1 VASDFLLVQN
11 VSASTKQKVFA
22 LHLFDQT
29 MVGKVDNVSY
39 ELMEII
45 ADARVNPIGKEMNA
59 NSITYYLG
67 GSVDSLN
74 KVRYK
79 VEKRYPQASITGRM
93 VALISAI
100 GSQIDTNKMLAKG
113 VFALMNRDV
122 TPIALHSSMRNV
134 NVQFVVS
141 DDEYKEAICALHE
154 EFFEQD
160 NNANKSVNVA

>member
-1 VASDFLLVQN
+1 M
-11 VSASTKQKVFA
+11 FA

-45 ADARVNPIGKEMNA
+45 ADARVNLIGKEMNA

-79 VEKRYPQASITGRM
+79 VEKRYPQARLPGVWWLLSLQSVPKSI
-93 VALISAI
+93 
-100 GSQIDTNKMLAKG
+100 
-113 VFALMNRDV
+113 
-122 TPIALHSSMRNV
+122 PIKR
-134 NVQFVVS
+134 
-141 DDEYKEAICALHE
+141 
-154 EFFEQD
+154 
-160 NNANKSVNVA
+160 